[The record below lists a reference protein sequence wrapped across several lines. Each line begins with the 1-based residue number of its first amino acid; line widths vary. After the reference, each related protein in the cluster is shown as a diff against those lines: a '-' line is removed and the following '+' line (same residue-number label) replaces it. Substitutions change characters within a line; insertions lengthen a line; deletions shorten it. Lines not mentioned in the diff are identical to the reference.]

1 MWSAIVVPGSAG
13 KLEMQW
19 LNNDNQQWT
28 STTTNPVPAL
38 GLKGRT
44 GEDVKLLSK
53 PGTLPGGCHSCF
65 YSLSILSPF
74 GSIVWRAC
82 RTARAVTPA
91 AVTAARTPSTK
102 QPRRRASSLPSDVS
116 LGRRRRADP
125 AFLARTP
132 PVKVSFYYTAALVY
146 VNVMH
151 AASIAVFLALSD
163 CWTRCLYMF
172 LAGTPEAESSPKD
185 GLGMGTLGGPAE
197 KNRKLQKK

>member
-1 MWSAIVVPGSAG
+1 MVLSKVC
-13 KLEMQW
+13 KL
-19 LNNDNQQWT
+19 NQQWT
-28 STTTNPVPAL
+28 SSSTSPVPAL
-38 GLKGRT
+38 GLKGCT
-44 GEDVKLLSK
+44 WVFVKLPSK
-53 PGTLPGGCHSCF
+53 PGALP

-74 GSIVWRAC
+74 GPIVWRAC

-91 AVTAARTPSTK
+91 AVTAARTPSTR
-102 QPRRRASSLPSDVS
+102 QPRRRALSLPSDVS

-125 AFLARTP
+125 AFPARTP

-151 AASIAVFLALSD
+151 AASIAVFPALSD
-163 CWTRCLYMF
+163 CWTRCLYTF